1 MVASKKLSKSKAN
14 FCYEFFHVTHG
25 LGKIIKTDEQDFLWK
40 KQTIQQH
47 FIFKHKTETKSLRV
61 QIFLIA
67 LSLFFDCTLHG
78 IQTSLE
84 DKALIDKNEMMF
96 NESDPQVNVF
106 AIMYLYV
113 RMTWRQIIG
122 PALCALILSN
132 IITVPIV
139 YE

>member
-1 MVASKKLSKSKAN
+1 M
-14 FCYEFFHVTHG
+14 
-25 LGKIIKTDEQDFLWK
+25 KT
-40 KQTIQQH
+40 IQH
-47 FIFKHKTETKSLRV
+47 FIFKHKTETKSSRG

-67 LSLFFDCTLHG
+67 LSLFFDCTLHC

-113 RMTWRQIIG
+113 RMTWRQIVG
-122 PALCALILSN
+122 PVLCALILSN
-132 IITVPIV
+132 IIIVPL
-139 YE
+139 